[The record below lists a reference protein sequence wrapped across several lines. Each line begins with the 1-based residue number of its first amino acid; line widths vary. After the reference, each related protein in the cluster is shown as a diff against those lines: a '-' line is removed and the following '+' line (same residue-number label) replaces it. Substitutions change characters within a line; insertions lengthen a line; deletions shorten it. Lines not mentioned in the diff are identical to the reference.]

1 MDNGADSRFIRS
13 CIGFSN
19 MLSNFKQLFSNWYIA
34 KNKLLQDD
42 NNNQID
48 VNGKIK

>member
-1 MDNGADSRFIRS
+1 
-13 CIGFSN
+13 

-34 KNKLLQDD
+34 ENKLLQDNDD
-42 NNNQID
+42 NKID